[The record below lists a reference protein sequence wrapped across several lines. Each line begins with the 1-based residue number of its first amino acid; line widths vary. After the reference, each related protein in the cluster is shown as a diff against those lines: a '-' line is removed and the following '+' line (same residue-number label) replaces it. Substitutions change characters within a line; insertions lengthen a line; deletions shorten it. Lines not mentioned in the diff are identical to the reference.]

1 MLHQFIFWIC
11 QKKAVP
17 LQRISKHKLRMKTF
31 IHCIILAVVLCLA
44 VACDPGPV
52 APGPGTDSF
61 PNEFAVADIPSE
73 QMPSILAD
81 TVTPPSNPLAP
92 ADLNSYPTFVGVLT
106 LLPCN
111 FNNMNGKYVC
121 GMQLVAPIQYIN
133 ADNESFT
140 YMSVY
145 LLDCDTKMPVRFNH
159 TMLTS
164 CVVGDTILVTGT
176 PKEISNG
183 GALGLTMYY
192 VQPQL

>member
-1 MLHQFIFWIC
+1 
-11 QKKAVP
+11 
-17 LQRISKHKLRMKTF
+17 MKTF

-44 VACDPGPV
+44 VACSPDGPILPGGSP
-52 APGPGTDSF
+52 T
-61 PNEFAVADIPSE
+61 EFVVYDVPSD
-73 QMPSILAD
+73 QLPSILAD

-92 ADLNSYPTFVGVLT
+92 VDLSSYPTFVGVLT

-121 GMQLVAPIQYIN
+121 GMQLVTPIQYIN

-140 YMSVY
+140 YVSVY

-192 VQPQL
+192 VQPQQ

>member
-1 MLHQFIFWIC
+1 MNFCTCIRCCISLFFGYV
-11 QKKAVP
+11 KKKQY
-17 LQRISKHKLRMKTF
+17 LCSEF
-31 IHCIILAVVLCLA
+31 HCIILAVVLCLA

-81 TVTPPSNPLAP
+81 TVTPPSNPMAP
-92 ADLNSYPTFVGVLT
+92 VDLSSYPTFVGVLT

-121 GMQLVAPIQYIN
+121 GMQLVTPIQYIN

-140 YMSVY
+140 YVSVY
-145 LLDCDTKMPVRFNH
+145 LLDSDTKMPVRFNH

-192 VQPQL
+192 VQPQQ